1 MATHICMAK
10 DTVSGHNRDPPRDF
24 GEQGDRAFFQENNGK
39 NHKKK
44 GGGGVEDNIGE

>member
-10 DTVSGHNRDPPRDF
+10 DTVSGHNRDPPRDL

-39 NHKKK
+39 NLKKK
-44 GGGGVEDNIGE
+44 GGVEDNIGE